1 MDHIF
6 PGSTFLLK
14 KLIEQHQKTPSRPT
28 DSWANDLHKK
38 GWWNPYQPS
47 ATTNGGTGMS
57 TIEEAQKGMQQ
68 SNDAADEAA
77 QAAQQAQQEATEAT
91 QAAQNAQQEGEEA
104 VQSANNAKDK
114 IEEALQAHAAHADGS
129 NNDEADD
136 RKAHLQE
143 ALKMEEEAVQKFQA
157 AQEKQEEAVKAF
169 EEAQQ
174 DQEEIVKLLG
184 GSVEHG
190 DNLIKTW

>member
-14 KLIEQHQKTPSRPT
+14 KLIEQGSQSNGRPT
-28 DSWANDLHKK
+28 DSWANDLHRK

-47 ATTNGGTGMS
+47 ATTGGSGMS
-57 TIEEAQKGMQQ
+57 TIEEAHAGVGQ
-68 SNDAADEAA
+68 SNDVAGEAA

-91 QAAQNAQQEGEEA
+91 QAAQNAQQEAEEA
-104 VQSANNAKDK
+104 TQSANNAKDK
-114 IEEALQAHAAHADGS
+114 IEEALQSHMAHADGS
-129 NNDEADD
+129 HDSEADD

-190 DNLIKTW
+190 DNLIKKW